1 MGWGVRGNV
10 WLLRNDNTSGRIVG
24 RTSARIDGRTAGRIA
39 GRTVGRIVAPT
50 FGRMKNLTLDR
61 PTFGPLGFGSSVL
74 GNLYAP
80 IEDEVALDATRKAVD
95 LGIRYFDTAP
105 HYGFGLSERR
115 LGAALRELDPRQEL
129 IVSTKAGR
137 KLVARS
143 EVDTRRA
150 RQGFVT
156 AEPYE
161 SEFDYTYDS
170 VMRTYEDSL
179 RRLQRE
185 RIDVLYVHDI
195 GRFSHGENHPQRFAE
210 FMGGGYRAMREL
222 RSSGAVGAIGI
233 GVNEWQV
240 CEEALARADFDVV
253 LLAGRY
259 TLLEQ
264 EALETFLPLCAQ
276 RGVRVVVGGPY
287 NSGILATGV
296 GKPSAAHPSAAQPGA
311 AQAGVAQ
318 PRAEQ
323 PRAAQPAALRYN
335 YTAASNE
342 IVARVAAIE
351 SICDA
356 YQVPLAA
363 AALQFPLAHPQVL
376 SVVPGM
382 GTPDQVRQAVDY
394 VKRAI
399 PPALWT
405 DLRAAGLIRPDAP
418 VPQLSQPTSLRAEAV
433 RT

>member
-1 MGWGVRGNV
+1 
-10 WLLRNDNTSGRIVG
+10 
-24 RTSARIDGRTAGRIA
+24 
-39 GRTVGRIVAPT
+39 
-50 FGRMKNLTLDR
+50 MKHLTLDR
-61 PTFGPLGFGSSVL
+61 ATFGPLGFGSSVL

-105 HYGFGLSERR
+105 HYGFGLSEKR

-137 KLVARS
+137 KLVARP
-143 EVDTRRA
+143 EVDTSRV

-210 FMGGGYRAMREL
+210 FMDGGYRALREL

-240 CEEALARADFDVV
+240 CEEALARADFDIV

-276 RGVRVVVGGPY
+276 RSVRVVVGGPY

-296 GKPSAAHPSAAQPGA
+296 GKPGAAQPGA
-311 AQAGVAQ
+311 AQPGVAQ
-318 PRAEQ
+318 PRAE
-323 PRAAQPAALRYN
+323 QPAALRYN

-356 YQVPLAA
+356 HEVPLAA

-394 VKRAI
+394 VRHAI

>member
-1 MGWGVRGNV
+1 MGWGARGNV
-10 WLLRNDNTSGRIVG
+10 WLLRNDRIVG
-24 RTSARIDGRTAGRIA
+24 PTAGR
-39 GRTVGRIVAPT
+39 
-50 FGRMKNLTLDR
+50 MKHLTLDR
-61 PTFGPLGFGSSVL
+61 ATFGPLGFGSSVL

-80 IEDEVALDATRKAVD
+80 IEDEVALHSTRKAVD

-105 HYGFGLSERR
+105 HYGFGLSEKR

-137 KLVARS
+137 KLVARP
-143 EVDTRRA
+143 EVDSSRA

-210 FMGGGYRAMREL
+210 FMDGGYRAMREL

-240 CEEALARADFDVV
+240 CEEALARADFDIV

-276 RGVRVVVGGPY
+276 RSVRVVVGGPY

-296 GKPSAAHPSAAQPGA
+296 GKPGAAHPGA
-311 AQAGVAQ
+311 AQ

-323 PRAAQPAALRYN
+323 SGAAQPAALRYN

-356 YQVPLAA
+356 HEVPLAA

-394 VKRAI
+394 VRRAI

>member
-1 MGWGVRGNV
+1 MGWGARGNA
-10 WLLRNDNTSGRIVG
+10 WLLRNDRIVG
-24 RTSARIDGRTAGRIA
+24 PTAGR
-39 GRTVGRIVAPT
+39 
-50 FGRMKNLTLDR
+50 MKHLTLDR
-61 PTFGPLGFGSSVL
+61 ATFGPLGFGSSVL

-105 HYGFGLSERR
+105 HYGFGLSEKR

-137 KLVARS
+137 KLVARP
-143 EVDTRRA
+143 EVDSSRA

-210 FMGGGYRAMREL
+210 FMDGGYRAMREL

-240 CEEALARADFDVV
+240 CEEALARADFDIV

-276 RGVRVVVGGPY
+276 RSVRVVVGGPY

-296 GKPSAAHPSAAQPGA
+296 GKPGAAQPGA
-311 AQAGVAQ
+311 AQPGVAQ
-318 PRAEQ
+318 PRAE
-323 PRAAQPAALRYN
+323 QPAALRYN

-356 YQVPLAA
+356 HEVPLAA

-394 VKRAI
+394 VRHAI

>member
-1 MGWGVRGNV
+1 MGWGARGNA
-10 WLLRNDNTSGRIVG
+10 WLLRNDRIVG
-24 RTSARIDGRTAGRIA
+24 PTAGR
-39 GRTVGRIVAPT
+39 
-50 FGRMKNLTLDR
+50 MKHLTLDR
-61 PTFGPLGFGSSVL
+61 ATFGPLGFGSSVL

-105 HYGFGLSERR
+105 HYGFGLSEKR

-137 KLVARS
+137 KLVARP
-143 EVDTRRA
+143 EVDSSRA

-210 FMGGGYRAMREL
+210 FMDGGYRAMREL

-240 CEEALARADFDVV
+240 CEEALARADFDIV

-276 RGVRVVVGGPY
+276 RSVRVVVGGPY

-296 GKPSAAHPSAAQPGA
+296 GKPGAAHPG
-311 AQAGVAQ
+311 
-318 PRAEQ
+318 
-323 PRAAQPAALRYN
+323 AAQPAALRPGAARYN

-356 YQVPLAA
+356 HEVPLTA

-394 VKRAI
+394 VRRAI

>member
-10 WLLRNDNTSGRIVG
+10 WLLRNDHTSGRIVG
-24 RTSARIDGRTAGRIA
+24 RTSARIVGRTA
-39 GRTVGRIVAPT
+39 GRIVAPT

-80 IEDEVALDATRKAVD
+80 IEDEVALEATRKAVD

-105 HYGFGLSERR
+105 HYGFGLSEKR

-137 KLVARS
+137 KLVARP
-143 EVDTRRA
+143 EVETSRA

-195 GRFSHGENHPQRFAE
+195 GRFSHGENHSQRFAE

-296 GKPSAAHPSAAQPGA
+296 EKPSAAHPGAAQPGA
-311 AQAGVAQ
+311 TQAGAVQPGVAQ

>member
-1 MGWGVRGNV
+1 MGWGARGNV
-10 WLLRNDNTSGRIVG
+10 WLLRSD
-24 RTSARIDGRTAGRIA
+24 RIA
-39 GRTVGRIVAPT
+39 GR
-50 FGRMKNLTLDR
+50 MKHLTLDR
-61 PTFGPLGFGSSVL
+61 ATFGPLGFGSSVL

-80 IEDEVALDATRKAVD
+80 IEDEVALNATGEAVD

-105 HYGFGLSERR
+105 HYGFGLSEKR

-137 KLVARS
+137 KLVARP
-143 EVDTRRA
+143 EVDSSRA

-185 RIDVLYVHDI
+185 RIDILYVHDI
-195 GRFSHGENHPQRFAE
+195 GRFSHGESHPQRFVE
-210 FMGGGYRAMREL
+210 FMDGGYRAMREL

-240 CEEALARADFDVV
+240 CEEALARADFDIV

-264 EALETFLPLCAQ
+264 EALETFLPQCAQ
-276 RGVRVVVGGPY
+276 RSVRVVVGGPY

-296 GKPSAAHPSAAQPGA
+296 GKPGAAHPG
-311 AQAGVAQ
+311 
-318 PRAEQ
+318 
-323 PRAAQPAALRYN
+323 AAQPAALRPGAARYN

-356 YQVPLAA
+356 HEVPLAA

-394 VKRAI
+394 VRRAI

>member
-1 MGWGVRGNV
+1 MGWGARGNV
-10 WLLRNDNTSGRIVG
+10 WLLRNDRIAGHIV
-24 RTSARIDGRTAGRIA
+24 DPTAGR
-39 GRTVGRIVAPT
+39 
-50 FGRMKNLTLDR
+50 MKHLTLDR
-61 PTFGPLGFGSSVL
+61 ATFGPLGFGSSVL

-137 KLVARS
+137 KLVARP
-143 EVDTRRA
+143 EVDTGRA

-185 RIDVLYVHDI
+185 HIDVLYVHDI

-210 FMGGGYRAMREL
+210 FMDGGYRAMREL

-240 CEEALARADFDVV
+240 CEEALALADFDIV

-296 GKPSAAHPSAAQPGA
+296 GKPSGADPGAAHPGAHQPGA
-311 AQAGVAQ
+311 PQAGTVQPGVAQ
-318 PRAEQ
+318 TRAEQ
-323 PRAAQPAALRYN
+323 PRAAQSAAFRPGAARYN
-335 YTAASNE
+335 YTAAPNE

-356 YQVPLAA
+356 HQVPLAA

-382 GTPDQVRQAVDY
+382 GTPDQVRQAVDH
-394 VKRAI
+394 VRRAI

-405 DLRAAGLIRPDAP
+405 DLRSAGLIRPDAP